1 MMPLLLLPLLV
12 LGYGSDNPVQK
23 GDELLSAGDMEG
35 SARAFERA
43 VKKHPDS
50 GMAYTKLGISL
61 VSRERR
67 FEALARFET
76 ALKIGG
82 ADSVA
87 RKLLSR
93 TARELADETL
103 ASRPAEAR
111 AVLQRAIAASPDD
124 AETHAC
130 VALAHTIA

>member
-1 MMPLLLLPLLV
+1 VPWAWRTRKARHLARLP
-12 LGYGSDNPVQK
+12 
-23 GDELLSAGDMEG
+23 
-35 SARAFERA
+35 RA
-43 VKKHPDS
+43 
-50 GMAYTKLGISL
+50 
-61 VSRERR
+61 
-67 FEALARFET
+67 ALARFET